1 MLAATEA
8 APPSPPAP
16 ASASASAPASASA
29 SASAPASA
37 PGSGPSRAVW
47 AAPWV
52 LSTYFAEGL
61 PYSIVHQVSVELFT
75 HFEASLETIGH
86 TALYGFAWNFKFLWG
101 PVVDLRSTTRRW
113 LIGLELAL
121 AVLVA
126 AVAMPAERRED
137 LAFVA
142 WVFAAISFLA
152 ATHDIAVDGFYLR
165 ALGKSDQAA
174 LSGLRVSGYR
184 AALWVGRGL
193 LVTLASET
201 SWRWCFFLA
210 SGILLAL
217 ALLHAAFLPREV
229 RRPPAEASRV
239 RFVEAFTTFL
249 KQPNIAVS
257 LGFILLFRAGDAMM
271 FAMSSPL
278 LKELGLGTA
287 KRAFVSG
294 TLGMLAGV
302 GGSVLGGL
310 LIGRFGL
317 ARTLRPIAALQSLAI
332 LLYVWMAWARPS
344 EIGVSAIVILEQV
357 AAGVGT
363 SAFMVF
369 LMRRCAGA
377 YKASHFA
384 IASALM
390 SVATTLMGTAS
401 GHIASATGFPVFF
414 AIAFAASI
422 PGVVLSFWVPVEE

>member
-8 APPSPPAP
+8 APPPPPASP
-16 ASASASAPASASA
+16 SAPAP
-29 SASAPASA
+29 APASA
-37 PGSGPSRAVW
+37 PGSGPSRAAW

-61 PYSIVHQVSVELFT
+61 PYSIVHQISAELFT
-75 HFEASLETIGH
+75 SFGASLQAIGH

-126 AVAMPAERRED
+126 AVALPADRGD
-137 LAFVA
+137 LVFVA

-165 ALGKSDQAA
+165 ALGQSDQAA

-193 LVTLASET
+193 LVGLAGKT
-201 SWRWCFFLA
+201 SWLWCFLVA
-210 SGILLAL
+210 GGLLLAL

-229 RRPPAEASRV
+229 RRPAAEASKV

-249 KQPNIAVS
+249 KQPKIAVS

-271 FAMSSPL
+271 FAMSTPL

-287 KRAFVSG
+287 ERAFVSG

-302 GGSVLGGL
+302 GSSVLGGV

-317 ARTLRPIAALQSLAI
+317 ARTLRPIAALQSVAI

-344 EIGVSAIVILEQV
+344 VIGISAIVILEQV

-390 SVATTLMGTAS
+390 SVATTLAGTAS